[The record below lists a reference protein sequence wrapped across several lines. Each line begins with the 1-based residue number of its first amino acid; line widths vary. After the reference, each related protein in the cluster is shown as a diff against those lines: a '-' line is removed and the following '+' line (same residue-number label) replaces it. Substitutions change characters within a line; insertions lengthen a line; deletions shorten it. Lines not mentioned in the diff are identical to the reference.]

1 MKTVL
6 EELYYGNEGLCEKVP
21 QSEEYKKVHDEYD
34 ALFGKL
40 LKTLNK
46 EQQKMLD
53 DLFGLTGGLEYETG
67 VSYFK
72 SGFKFCMQLVMEGMG
87 K

>member
-1 MKTVL
+1 MKTIL
-6 EELYYGNEGLCEKVP
+6 DEIYHGSGFMEKIPESKELEKV
-21 QSEEYKKVHDEYD
+21 HGNYD
-34 ALFGKL
+34 ALFEKL

-53 DLFGLTGGLEYETG
+53 DLFMLTGGLEYETG

-72 SGFKFCMQLVMEGMG
+72 AGFKFCMQLIMESMG